1 MGDSKRIAALQ
12 DLVTALEA
20 ISIGNGYATDVAA
33 VTDRFIDWETG
44 PQDFDLPVIGVVP
57 GEATYEYLSTR
68 TLRIRQAVS
77 IEFVYRATTQPETWS
92 IGDALI
98 DDIIAAISLDRTRGG
113 NAMDTRVTS
122 AETDSGN
129 ADVMDSRGGTAAG
142 LMRVTIDLHRGLGV
156 S

>member
-1 MGDSKRIAALQ
+1 MGDSKRIAALK
-12 DLVTALEA
+12 DLMADLGL
-20 ISIGNGYATDVAA
+20 ISQANGYATDVAS
-33 VTDRFIDWETG
+33 VTDQFVDWETG
-44 PQDFDLPVIGVVP
+44 PHDFPLPVIGVVP
-57 GEATYEYLSTR
+57 GEATYEYISAR
-68 TLRIRQAVS
+68 VLRIRQAVS

-92 IGDALI
+92 IGDALV
-98 DDIIAAISLDRTRGG
+98 DDIIAAISVDRTRGG